1 MPRNYRTTNNNPN
14 GPLFFGTINP
24 RTGDTLSTLLGNIGI
39 DTTPF
44 DGVNGRVLSKGLYF
58 SGATE
63 IMKIYMT
70 AGDDGTN
77 RHFTLL
83 PNTDHFMPIKDPTN
97 IYIVGLT
104 NGGTITVR
112 GH

>member
-1 MPRNYRTTNNNPN
+1 
-14 GPLFFGTINP
+14 
-24 RTGDTLSTLLGNIGI
+24 
-39 DTTPF
+39 
-44 DGVNGRVLSKGLYF
+44 
-58 SGATE
+58 
-63 IMKIYMT
+63 MKIYMT
-70 AGDDGTN
+70 ADDDGTN
-77 RHFTLL
+77 RYFTLL